1 MPRSTAWWIPALL
14 CAMALAPARDAAAA
28 PVGTVELRDGRKWE
42 GVEYEIKGDRLHVKF
57 PNNRGAI
64 DVPMADVKT
73 MRADPTAGRPGGEE
87 GEDEGGGD
95 AQQSSVDW
103 EGRFRLEPP
112 PGWVAAAPG
121 SPLMRA
127 QVRHG
132 ERNAGLAVFIR
143 QVSGPGWTPEAG
155 AVRQVPREVTEEVG
169 QDLAARYAR
178 VQGTRVDV
186 GTLFEA
192 PVLRVEGQ
200 VQEHGDTL
208 MKKLVE
214 LRFRRLG
221 LDYSLA
227 YTVAPPDEGALA
239 GELPRLL
246 EAFSFLP
253 VVVHT
258 DAEYWDYGRGFWIS
272 RASAE
277 WQLQAAPFDEEQP
290 ARLLI
295 DGGRA
300 ELGVQLHP
308 GTDAE
313 GVLRGIMNKRK
324 EQSRYFEASRV
335 ESADHHG
342 STVRRFQFEDFNPG
356 GRKKLLFRGFA
367 AALGGKVVVFTGVHP
382 LSDDDARKLD
392 GELAAMLDG
401 VRLWDAERIRRQLAD
416 AQNAIA
422 LISQGMTAS
431 AAKRH
436 DEALQRFDQALQL
449 CPSYARAV
457 YLRALVKR
465 DMNDFKGF
473 REDIERAAALD
484 PNGNY
489 DAALAASYVKEAE
502 LAERAKNYPEALKL
516 RVRVYRSERTDAN
529 LRALT
534 TCANFI
540 WNEAK
545 KDMRQIER
553 HIRTLE
559 TELRPVIQDPGVS
572 NYLAGVYRDAAQG
585 FQRESNFRKAKQW
598 ANRAKAVAVD
608 PRIKQEAERL
618 VDQIQQAEDRARGR

>member
-14 CAMALAPARDAAAA
+14 CALALDAAAA

-42 GVEYEIKGDRLHVKF
+42 GVEYEIKGDRLYVKF

-64 DVPMADVKT
+64 DVPMSDVKT
-73 MRADPTAGRPGGEE
+73 MRADPTAGRPTPEE
-87 GEDEGGGD
+87 GDDEGPGD
-95 AQQSSVDW
+95 GPQASVDW
-103 EGRFRLEPP
+103 EGRFRLDPP
-112 PGWVAAAPG
+112 PGWSAAAPG

-127 QVRHG
+127 QLVHG
-132 ERNAGLAVFIR
+132 ARNAGLAVFIR
-143 QVSGPGWTPEAG
+143 QAPGPGWTPEPG
-155 AVRQVPREVTEEVG
+155 KPIPREVSDEVG
-169 QDLAARYAR
+169 QDLQARYAR
-178 VQGTRVDV
+178 ANVTRIEVSS
-186 GTLFEA
+186 LFDA
-192 PVLRVEGQ
+192 PVLKVDAG
-200 VQEHGDTL
+200 VQEHGDTTQ
-208 MKKLVE
+208 KKLVE

-227 YTVAPPDEGALA
+227 YTVAQPDESALA
-239 GELPRLL
+239 GEVPRLL

-253 VVVHT
+253 AVVHT
-258 DAEYWDYGRGFWIS
+258 DGEYWDYGRGFWIK
-272 RASAE
+272 RATAE

-300 ELGVQLHP
+300 ELTVQLHP

-313 GVLRGIMNKRK
+313 GVLRAIMNKRK
-324 EQSRYFEASRV
+324 EGSRYFESSKL
-335 ESADHHG
+335 ETADHHG
-342 STVRRFQFEDFNPG
+342 SVVRRFQFEDFNPG
-356 GRKKLLFRGFA
+356 GRKKLLFRGLA
-367 AALGGKVVVFTGVHP
+367 AAVGGKVLVLTGVHP

-401 VRLWDAERIRRQLAD
+401 VRLWDAERLRRQLAE

-422 LISQGMTAS
+422 LISQGLTAHT
-431 AAKRH
+431 AKRL
-436 DEALQRFDQALQL
+436 DEALQKFDQALQL
-449 CPSYARAV
+449 CPTYARAL

-465 DMNDFKGF
+465 DQNDFKGF
-473 REDIERAAALD
+473 RDDIERAATLD

-489 DAALAASYVKEAE
+489 DAALVASYAKEAE

-516 RVRVYRSERTDAN
+516 RVRVYRSERTDPN

-559 TELRPVIQDPGVS
+559 TELRPVGQDPGIAS
-572 NYLAGVYRDAAQG
+572 YLATIYRDTAQA
-585 FQRESNFRKAKQW
+585 FQRENNFRKAKQW
-598 ANRAKAVAVD
+598 ANRGKATAVE
-608 PRIKQEAERL
+608 PRQKQEMERL
-618 VDQIQQAEDRARGR
+618 LEQIQQAEDRARGR